1 MVIVVLCS
9 ILFLEQG
16 ATKGILRDS
25 LNRKISGVWRDISI
39 KNDKLYL
46 KEDNKKKY
54 ENLTYVILDN
64 NEQILLGEFPKN
76 VTIEDISL
84 EDRRMQYLR
93 TSNAEY
99 VYRTSGKHSHK
110 DDSSSQDGIIVVGF
124 MKANSVSNIYRR
136 ISYLVSGAVLLTAV
150 LIISLLLFVSKKLA
164 GELKNV
170 TKRAGQIGVDNDF
183 LIE

>member
-99 VYRTSGKHSHK
+99 VYMTS
-110 DDSSSQDGIIVVGF
+110 
-124 MKANSVSNIYRR
+124 
-136 ISYLVSGAVLLTAV
+136 
-150 LIISLLLFVSKKLA
+150 
-164 GELKNV
+164 
-170 TKRAGQIGVDNDF
+170 
-183 LIE
+183 